1 LMTNVLRV
9 PEGLDISR
17 PSPARI
23 YDYMLGGHSYFD
35 VDEAAAKRLL
45 RAVPEI
51 RDTAW
56 ANRGY
61 HQRTAAW
68 IARQG
73 VRQFLDIGSGLPTV
87 GNTHEV
93 VKKVHPSARVV
104 YVDNDPMVELHS
116 REMIASD
123 QSVSVLCADLRDPDS
138 ILGSAAVR
146 KLIDTREPT
155 GIMMTAV
162 LMFVSDASDP
172 WQKVSRYVEAAAHGS
187 YLSLTHLTGDAKPP
201 AAVEGLRAVFD
212 HATHPMHFR
221 SRPEVERFF
230 AGLALVPPYEKAAPE
245 VTYAG
250 MWGAEDPQLADSLGA
265 RWMYSGVARIR

>member
-1 LMTNVLRV
+1 MTNAVRV

-23 YDYMLGGHSYFD
+23 YDYMLGGRSYFD

-45 RAVPEI
+45 GAVPEI

-93 VKKVHPSARVV
+93 VKKVHPAARVV

-116 REMIASD
+116 RAMIASD
-123 QSVSVLCADLRDPDS
+123 ETVSVLCADLRDPGS
-138 ILGSAAVR
+138 ILESAAFR
-146 KLIDTREPT
+146 ELIDPEEPT

-172 WQKVSRYVEAAAHGS
+172 WQHVSRYVQAAVPGS

-201 AAVEGLRAVFD
+201 AAVEGFRAVFD
-212 HATHPMHFR
+212 HATERMHFR
-221 SRPEVERFF
+221 SKAEVERFF
-230 AGLALVPPYEKAAPE
+230 AGLELVPPYEGAAPE

-250 MWGAEDPQLADSLGA
+250 IWGAEDPQLADSLGS
-265 RWMYSGVARIR
+265 RWMYGGVARIR

>member
-1 LMTNVLRV
+1 MKTNALRV

-23 YDYMLGGHSYFD
+23 YDYMLGGHGYFD
-35 VDEAAAKRLL
+35 ADEAAAKRLL
-45 RAVPEI
+45 HAVPEI

-93 VKKVHPSARVV
+93 VKKVHSAARVI

-116 REMIASD
+116 RAMIASD
-123 QSVSVLCADLRDPDS
+123 ETVSVLCADLRDPDS
-138 ILGSAAVR
+138 ILGSAAFR
-146 KLIDTREPT
+146 ELIDPGEPT

-162 LMFVSDASDP
+162 LMFVSDTSDP
-172 WQKVSRYVEAAAHGS
+172 WQQVSRYVQAVAPGS

-201 AAVEGLRAVFD
+201 ARVEGFRAVFD
-212 HATHPMHFR
+212 HATERMHFR
-221 SRPEVERFF
+221 TKAEVERFF
-230 AGLALVPPYEKAAPE
+230 TGLELVPPYDNAAPV

-250 MWGAEDPQLADSLGA
+250 IWGAEDPQLADSLGS
-265 RWMYSGVARIR
+265 RWMYGGVAKIQ